1 MHRFMRAFII
11 WASNPKFWKTTLP
24 PFESGEQKGRALYVM
39 ARKSL
44 APEKDEMG
52 GTLGR
57 KTTDK
62 TTCTT
67 HSPPNDQVSLKG
79 IGSPFVWTTCGEEWA
94 D

>member
-1 MHRFMRAFII
+1 
-11 WASNPKFWKTTLP
+11 
-24 PFESGEQKGRALYVM
+24 M

-79 IGSPFVWTTCGEEWA
+79 IRFAIRLDYLCCNVDNDLVRCTFKFLLEL
-94 D
+94 